1 MTLNREF
8 TSIVRPNVLILRAA
22 KVPASHYEETIAG
35 TLTHP
40 CADPGTSFGSD
51 QTSVHRGAEAIS
63 RFGDALLGSD
73 VVARRQRSKGCGAS
87 TTAHDLAD
95 ETLVAALGVG
105 RCLSGARARPD
116 P

>member
-8 TSIVRPNVLILRAA
+8 TSIVRPNVLSSRAA

-51 QTSVHRGAEAIS
+51 
-63 RFGDALLGSD
+63 
-73 VVARRQRSKGCGAS
+73 
-87 TTAHDLAD
+87 
-95 ETLVAALGVG
+95 
-105 RCLSGARARPD
+105 
-116 P
+116 